1 MPERSRDGSRIA
13 SAGVL
18 SVAVHGVL
26 GVLGAAVFAG
36 SLARGTSEIARAPE
50 LSGARAPEATIEIDL
65 PVVVGDGTS
74 LSDADPEEPF
84 APARGGGE
92 ATPRPDTGSPGR
104 GGSDTASEPAINLAD
119 RDDGARLLP
128 EVRSRLER
136 SQVQRVRSAIE
147 RASREDWRASRE
159 PMELTF
165 VASGRTGRRAER
177 RRPAEADP
185 SAGGRDLGAPARLGG
200 ELGASAQ
207 AAGEGHGPRRI
218 GGAVEGRAKASQ
230 GLGVRDG
237 SPGSDHRDSAEV
249 ALARPM
255 VAQGT
260 PSVPANVEGRP
271 KDTVDG
277 EQEVA
282 SAVPS
287 IVHASTA
294 GGAQGLGPGGQAGA
308 SSATGAGGVAGS
320 GSSAKALGTGKG
332 AGLDS
337 SANDPRR
344 MMYLRQ
350 VMAKVH
356 PLWANA
362 LPRWAVLE
370 GLQATTV
377 IAFTIRADGSVV
389 SASVSRP
396 SGIPEFDENC
406 RKAVLRGAP
415 YPPLPP
421 ELGPSLRWAMPFEAR
436 NPAVRPRY

>member
-1 MPERSRDGSRIA
+1 MPEGFRDSRRIA
-13 SAGVL
+13 SAGAL

-26 GVLGAAVFAG
+26 GVFGAILFAG
-36 SLARGTSEIARAPE
+36 SFAGESSEVALAPQ
-50 LSGARAPEATIEIDL
+50 LLGATETAIEIEL
-65 PVVVGDGTS
+65 PVVVDDGTS
-74 LSDADPEEPF
+74 LGEFDPEPS

-92 ATPRPDTGSPGR
+92 ATPRPDTGKHGR
-104 GGSDTASEPAINLAD
+104 GGSDAAEKAAINLAD
-119 RDDGARLLP
+119 RDDGELLTP

-136 SQVQRVRSAIE
+136 SQVQRVLSARE

-165 VASGRTGRRAER
+165 LASGRAGQRPER
-177 RRPAEADP
+177 RRPSIADP
-185 SAGGRDLGAPARLGG
+185 SAGGWDSGAPMRLGG
-200 ELGASAQ
+200 ELGARAGSP
-207 AAGEGHGPRRI
+207 GEGESPRPV
-218 GGAVEGRAKASQ
+218 GGAVEGGARASQ

-237 SPGSDHRDSAEV
+237 VTGRDHRDSAQA

-260 PSVPANVEGRP
+260 PSVPANVEGKP

-282 SAVPS
+282 SAIQS

-294 GGAQGLGPGGQAGA
+294 GGAPGLGPGGQAGV
-308 SSATGAGGVAGS
+308 TGPTGSGGVAGG

-332 AGLDS
+332 PGVDS
-337 SANDPRR
+337 SASDPRR

-370 GLQATTV
+370 GLQATT
-377 IAFTIRADGSVV
+377 IITFTIRADGTVA

-406 RKAVLRGAP
+406 RQAVLRGAP

-421 ELGPSLRWAMPFEAR
+421 ELGPSLRWAMPFDAR
-436 NPAVRPRY
+436 NPAVRPRF

>member
-1 MPERSRDGSRIA
+1 MPGRLRDGGRIA
-13 SAGVL
+13 SAGAL

-26 GVLGAAVFAG
+26 GVVGAIVFAG
-36 SLARGTSEIARAPE
+36 SLGGGTSAMALAPE
-50 LSGARAPEATIEIDL
+50 FEGAAEVPIEIEL
-65 PVVVGDGTS
+65 PVVVDDGTS
-74 LSDADPEEPF
+74 LSEVDPENPM

-92 ATPRPDTGSPGR
+92 ATPRPDTGNAGR
-104 GGSDTASEPAINLAD
+104 GGTDAAEKPAINLAD
-119 RDDGARLLP
+119 RDDRDLLTP

-136 SQVQRVRSAIE
+136 SQVQRVLSARA

-165 VASGRTGRRAER
+165 LASGRGGRRPER
-177 RRPAEADP
+177 RRHSDADP
-185 SAGGRDLGAPARLGG
+185 SAGGREVGAPMRLGG
-200 ELGASAQ
+200 QLGARAQ
-207 AAGEGHGPRRI
+207 GAGEGESPRPV
-218 GGAVEGRAKASQ
+218 GGAVEGRARASQ

-237 SPGSDHRDSAEV
+237 AAGSDHRESAQV

-271 KDTVDG
+271 KDTVDS

-282 SAVPS
+282 PASQS

-294 GGAQGLGPGGQAGA
+294 GGTPGPGLGGQAGA
-308 SSATGAGGVAGS
+308 KNETGSGGVAGP

-332 AGLDS
+332 AGLDT
-337 SANDPRR
+337 SASDARR

-350 VMAKVH
+350 VMTKVH

-362 LPRWAVLE
+362 FPKWAALE
-370 GLQATTV
+370 GLQGTT
-377 IAFTIRADGSVV
+377 IITFTIRADGTVA

-406 RKAVLRGAP
+406 RRAVLRGAP

-421 ELGPSLRWAMPFEAR
+421 ELGPSFRWAMPFDVR